1 MWPLPAIAAGAGW
14 SLAPGSNGIRLAKA
28 DAEYELA
35 ADARNPMWQRVP
47 PLSLN
52 VSVGP
57 FNWRRSTAG
66 EWNVAYGD
74 TMRTIPSWWSR
85 GRFAWDD
92 YLSAGALDGRRVAIA
107 TPIGIVIRSV
117 SGRFQ
122 GLLQSP
128 DFMSSTSAHNGK
140 EIIGTLFDSA
150 WLLRLDSLG
159 RPELTPGDP
168 AMDQSASVIFDSVQR
183 PQLGRIFAFREEWN
197 QATNGFPALAS
208 RVPSVP
214 TASLLDRGRFIFDGP
229 SAAAM
234 LADGRWFA
242 VTGCGSPLGCLGAT
256 FVPDKGALMLGAIT
270 DLPAKIVRFSA
281 ARNGQI
287 FGATEEG
294 HIFAVGAA
302 GITETSPVQT
312 AEAFD
317 GGDAVQL
324 DTKTLSWSRT
334 PVKTWDVRQRLT
346 MTDPDFPL
354 FYQAGGGASFSF
366 DVLRSLA
373 METDD
378 TQLSIA
384 TEGGIFTCSG
394 HTRDSPLIE
403 LAHICQFSYHS
414 SQDEGNNDKRIRW
427 IYDGKRWILV
437 RPFVGASNEGT
448 GLSVGPINVRGIP
461 IQFLPGAVRI
471 GDSSFR
477 MSNDAWWFGRRQF
490 QRIVDFSYDEQNATL
505 WLCDQVQGLFAVRV
519 DKLTQGAK

>member
-1 MWPLPAIAAGAGW
+1 
-14 SLAPGSNGIRLAKA
+14 
-28 DAEYELA
+28 
-35 ADARNPMWQRVP
+35 
-47 PLSLN
+47 
-52 VSVGP
+52 
-57 FNWRRSTAG
+57 
-66 EWNVAYGD
+66 
-74 TMRTIPSWWSR
+74 
-85 GRFAWDD
+85 
-92 YLSAGALDGRRVAIA
+92 
-107 TPIGIVIRSV
+107 
-117 SGRFQ
+117 
-122 GLLQSP
+122 
-128 DFMSSTSAHNGK
+128 
-140 EIIGTLFDSA
+140 
-150 WLLRLDSLG
+150 
-159 RPELTPGDP
+159 
-168 AMDQSASVIFDSVQR
+168 
-183 PQLGRIFAFREEWN
+183 
-197 QATNGFPALAS
+197 
-208 RVPSVP
+208 
-214 TASLLDRGRFIFDGP
+214 
-229 SAAAM
+229 
-234 LADGRWFA
+234 
-242 VTGCGSPLGCLGAT
+242 
-256 FVPDKGALMLGAIT
+256 
-270 DLPAKIVRFSA
+270 
-281 ARNGQI
+281 
-287 FGATEEG
+287 
-294 HIFAVGAA
+294 
-302 GITETSPVQT
+302 
-312 AEAFD
+312 
-317 GGDAVQL
+317 
-324 DTKTLSWSRT
+324 
-334 PVKTWDVRQRLT
+334 